1 MTLPSP
7 TLKSLKR
14 LALIVLLLFGAS
26 DGADALV
33 EVGLLTWSRDPQTEK
48 IIAGLAERIKDLHG
62 EVLLLRRDS
71 DLSEERFERHM
82 EEFRSRQVASVVV
95 MGDEAARRI
104 HRDRWWSHFPVVA
117 SAISDPGYLGLD
129 ESSGGLPE
137 MTGVVASLPLA
148 SQLALL
154 KYLFPVARTVGFIYN
169 RPVAEVFFS
178 ELPNLDLAEPS
189 LGLDVKP
196 LPIEDILSGPDLF
209 QRRTNGLDAF
219 IIAAGQSLLE
229 EVPDFRQWVGSR
241 PLFALSEEA
250 VSAGAVAALYAD
262 QRRLGWETA
271 LKVRALLDGAR
282 ASSLPYRPCPDV
294 RLAVNLASARR
305 VGITVPQ
312 LLMVEPASVWRSSN
326 GRRWYGRDGGLLP
339 ETVIENDPE
348 SRTYRSLSLICSCLS
363 SCRPFIEGVIDALR
377 QSRNNYR
384 LSMVDGDGSI
394 EAVSQAFREREA
406 KSDLTV
412 VVGPLARQAAQSL
425 PCSRP
430 VVFTGAAVTD
440 EDYRSSSSSWGGSSD
455 LLPAGEYPPLLES
468 LFGRHRTFILV
479 LPLSSGKP
487 TEADAL
493 YREMALRGLDTKLLP
508 LKSRGDDREKAEL
521 IYRSLAAAAEAGGD
535 PVLVVPAMA
544 EAYRSLPDLG
554 AMMGVGGRGFPVFV
568 TSSWVQEFWG
578 GTVAPDVAPE
588 AVGLAA
594 GKYVIQILEQG
605 AETGDLPLWTPSGT
619 RSIRLH
625 RRWRDLSR
633 WVPPAE
639 WGGGTREVIVE
650 GDRTCR

>member
-1 MTLPSP
+1 MTLPSL

-14 LALIVLLLFGAS
+14 LALIVLLLFGTS
-26 DGADALV
+26 DRADALV

-48 IIAGLAERIKDLHG
+48 VIAGLAERIKDLHG
-62 EVLLLRRDS
+62 EVILLRRDS

-95 MGDEAARRI
+95 LGDEAARRA
-104 HRDRWWSHFPVVA
+104 HRNGWWSHFPVVA

-154 KYLFPVARTVGFIYN
+154 KYLFPVARTVGFIYD
-169 RPVAEVFFS
+169 RPMAEVFFS
-178 ELPNLDLAEPS
+178 ELPNLDRADPS
-189 LGLDVKP
+189 LGLSVKP
-196 LPIEDILSGPDLF
+196 LPVEDLLSGPDVF
-209 QRRTNGLDAF
+209 QRRTEDIDAF
-219 IIAAGQSLLE
+219 IVATSQSLLE
-229 EVPDFRQWVGSR
+229 EMPDFRQRAGSR
-241 PLFALSEEA
+241 PLFALSEEF

-271 LKVRALLDGAR
+271 LKVRALLDGVR
-282 ASSLPYRPCPDV
+282 ASSLPYRPCPEV

-305 VGITVPQ
+305 AGITVPQ

-326 GRRWYGRDGGLLP
+326 GRRWYGTDGSLLP
-339 ETVIENDPE
+339 ETTIENDPE
-348 SRTYRSLSLICSCLS
+348 SRTYRPLSLVCSSLS
-363 SCRPFIEGVIDALR
+363 SCWPFIEGVIEALR

-384 LSMVDGDGSI
+384 LFMVDGGGSS
-394 EAVSQAFREREA
+394 ETVSQSFVEMEA
-406 KSDLTV
+406 RSDLTV
-412 VVGPLARQAAQSL
+412 VVGSIARQAAENRL
-425 PCSRP
+425 RLRP
-430 VVFTGAAVTD
+430 AVFTGAAVTD
-440 EDYRSSSSSWGGSSD
+440 EDFRSSSLPWTGSTD
-455 LLPAGEYPPLLES
+455 LLPAREYPPLLES
-468 LFGRHRTFILV
+468 LFGRDRTFLLV
-479 LPLSSGKP
+479 LPFSSAKA

-493 YREMALRGLDTKLLP
+493 FREMAVCGLETSLLP
-508 LKSRGDDREKAEL
+508 LKSLDDDREKAQW
-521 IYRSLAAAAEAGGD
+521 IYRSLQAALEAGKD

-544 EAYRSLPDLG
+544 EAYRALPDLG
-554 AMMGVGGRGFPVFV
+554 AMMVAGERGFPVFV

-578 GTVAPDVAPE
+578 GTVAPDVAPQT
-588 AVGLAA
+588 VGLAA
-594 GKYVIQILEQG
+594 GKYVIRILEQG
-605 AETGDLPLWTPSGT
+605 AEAGDLPLWTPSGT

-625 RRWRDLSR
+625 RRWREISR

-650 GDRTCR
+650 GERTCR